1 MSACSRLGCPEGTIS
16 GRYLRLCPRD
26 RAVKVDF
33 RRPRRRLRCS
43 ASDIAK
49 RCLTAG
55 RRGALADSGDVNCC
69 RMPLVGRRQGA
80 TDDACSVGR
89 WWIPQVSRLMLRG
102 VGHRRSGSS
111 DLAGALSRA
120 LLDEAFPTRVRCS
133 TPVAA
138 LLAWWCMTGRLCR
151 RRVAGRA
158 ARRVAAALGDARR
171 GRGAWLSPDSVAAAA
186 YVVAVAQ
193 MPVSLEG
200 ARGVATDAA
209 AVQVSPVVVGR
220 LLLKILTVPS
230 VDDPVASRLT
240 SILVERWIYG
250 RHFGYCRCIGRP

>member
-1 MSACSRLGCPEGTIS
+1 
-16 GRYLRLCPRD
+16 
-26 RAVKVDF
+26 
-33 RRPRRRLRCS
+33 
-43 ASDIAK
+43 
-49 RCLTAG
+49 
-55 RRGALADSGDVNCC
+55 VNCS

-89 WWIPQVSRLMLRG
+89 WWIPQVSQLMLRG
-102 VGHRRSGSS
+102 VGHRRRGSS
-111 DLAGALSRA
+111 DLAGHSLEHCSTKR
-120 LLDEAFPTRVRCS
+120 FPTRVRCS
-133 TPVAA
+133 TPLAA
-138 LLAWWCMTGRLCR
+138 LLAWWRMTGRLCR

-230 VDDPVASRLT
+230 VHVPVASRLT
-240 SILVERWIYG
+240 SIFGERWIYG
-250 RHFGYCRCIGRP
+250 RHFGYCRCICRP

>member
-1 MSACSRLGCPEGTIS
+1 MPAHRRPSSNQSYDGACSRLGCPEGAIS

-55 RRGALADSGDVNCC
+55 CRGALADSGDVNCWWI
-69 RMPLVGRRQGA
+69 PLVARRQGA

-89 WWIPQVSRLMLRG
+89 WWIPQVSQLMLRG
-102 VGHRRSGSS
+102 VGHRRRGSS

-138 LLAWWCMTGRLCR
+138 LLAWWCMIGRLCR
-151 RRVAGRA
+151 RRVAGRS

-171 GRGAWLSPDSVAAAA
+171 GRGASLSP
-186 YVVAVAQ
+186 
-193 MPVSLEG
+193 
-200 ARGVATDAA
+200 
-209 AVQVSPVVVGR
+209 
-220 LLLKILTVPS
+220 
-230 VDDPVASRLT
+230 
-240 SILVERWIYG
+240 
-250 RHFGYCRCIGRP
+250 